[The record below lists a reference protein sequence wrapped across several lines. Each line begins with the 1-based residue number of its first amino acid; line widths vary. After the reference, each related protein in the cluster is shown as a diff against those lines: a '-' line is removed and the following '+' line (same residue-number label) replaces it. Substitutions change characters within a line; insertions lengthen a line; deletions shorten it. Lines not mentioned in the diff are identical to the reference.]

1 MTTLYFDLGNTRIK
15 WWDGE
20 HSGVLAYDEMPK
32 NITDLCNSLGVL
44 DELVFASVVKDVRRE
59 RFLNGVASCS
69 TSRIRECVVTSTALG
84 VVCAYAD
91 TTRLGIDRWLAV
103 VGAWGL
109 LGQAVLVVD
118 LGTAATL
125 DFVAGDGRHLG
136 GYILPGLR
144 LGIEGLLAGT
154 SNIIVDQ
161 DRLSAATCLPGT
173 NTNDAVYHGALA
185 AMKDVIEGSLSRLK
199 LDYSEA
205 KLLLSGGD
213 AGLVARQLG
222 CQHEVRDQL
231 VFEGMRLLHRHGLTI
246 DVPHQDND

>member
-1 MTTLYFDLGNTRIK
+1 MSLYFDLGNTRIK

-20 HSGVLAYDEMPK
+20 QSGFLAYD
-32 NITDLCNSLGVL
+32 DLPMNVAGLCRDRGSL
-44 DELVFASVVKDVRRE
+44 DELVFASVVKDERRE
-59 RFLNGVASCS
+59 LFLRSIACCS
-69 TSRIRECVVTSTALG
+69 IPRIRECVVTSTALG
-84 VVCAYAD
+84 VVCAYSD

-109 LGQAVLVVD
+109 FGQAVLVAD

-125 DFVAGDGRHLG
+125 DFVATDGVHLG
-136 GYILPGLR
+136 GYILPGLK
-144 LGIEGLLAGT
+144 LGIKGLLAGT

-161 DRLSAATCLPGT
+161 DRLSAATCSPGR

-185 AMKDVIEGSLSRLK
+185 AIKDVIEGALSRLK
-199 LDYSEA
+199 LDYPEA

-213 AGLVARQLG
+213 ARLVARQLG
-222 CQHEVRDQL
+222 CQHEVRDHL

-246 DVPHQDND
+246 DASHQDND